1 MRQLKPS
8 RADRFYRALLRLLPF
23 DFRSEFG
30 DDMAETFREQRAHT
44 QRDRGYA
51 ALWRMWWATVV
62 DIVRMAPREHLSVL
76 WHDTRFAVR
85 VMRKNPGYTLAAVMI
100 LGLGIGA
107 NTSIFSV
114 VNSVLLK
121 PLPYLDG
128 ERLVVLHQHAAKLG
142 VGGGE
147 MRFSVPEIADYRK
160 QNNTLSA
167 LAEYHSMLFTLL
179 GAKDAHRVRTGVVS
193 SGFFDMFGVRPLLGR
208 SFRPDDDLPGAPAVL
223 ILSYEFWKSVE
234 GGDPQI
240 VGKTFQMNDRVH
252 TVVGVLPPIPQ
263 YPDENDAYMPV
274 SACPFRSSPRT
285 IANRDAHMMSVFGRL
300 KPGASLEHCGADV
313 SVIAR
318 RMEQAYPKS
327 YPKGLGF
334 GIASASLREELT
346 RHARTMLLLLLGA
359 AAFVLLIA
367 CANVANLILARMA
380 RREREL
386 VIRTAAGAGAGRL
399 LRQLLT
405 ESLILALLATGA
417 GLLFASGSLRLLTEF
432 AGQLTPRAREIALD
446 GWVLV
451 FAILCAAATTIVFGS
466 MSALYSRADL
476 ASGLKGSG
484 AQHGREGRRKLVR
497 SGLIAAQ
504 VAFSYVLLIGAGL
517 MLRSFLQLQH
527 VDPGFVP
534 QRVLAVN
541 FDLNW
546 SKYNQRQSWSFA
558 KRLLDRVQSQ
568 PGVLSAAI
576 STSFPMDPDTAGM
589 NGWSQAFQI
598 EGTMQSDAETP
609 PLAAMRAA
617 TPDYFRTLGIPLVSG
632 RIFRESDNQDAPPA
646 GVISRALAHG
656 RWGQQDPIGR
666 RVSFD
671 RGKTWI
677 TIVGVVGDVKEYG
690 LSSAAPEQFYR
701 PMAQLQ
707 IPAAILVRTASDPE
721 VLSNQVRR
729 DILDLDPQTAIT
741 LVKTLEEVRADSVS
755 SPRATARLFG
765 SFAGLALIIAVTGIG
780 SMLALTVRQRVRE
793 IGIRMA
799 LGATPRDVQRV
810 IIGQGM
816 ALVAIGMALGLAGAV
831 AVTGAL
837 RALLFEVT
845 PTDLATYVLVSAML
859 AGAALLASYL
869 PARRAA
875 HIDPQAALRSE

>member
-1 MRQLKPS
+1 MTKPKQS
-8 RADRFYRALLRLLPF
+8 IADRLYQALLRLLPF

-30 DDMAETFREQRAHT
+30 DDMAETFRDQRAYT
-44 QRDRGYA
+44 RRDRGYA
-51 ALWRMWWATVV
+51 ALLRMWWATIL
-62 DIVRMAPREHLSVL
+62 DIVRMAPREHMSVL
-76 WHDTRFAVR
+76 WQDTRFALR
-85 VMRKNPGYTLAAVMI
+85 MMRKNPGYTLAAVTI

-121 PLPYLDG
+121 PLPYPDG
-128 ERLVVLHQHAAKLG
+128 DRLVVLRQHAAKLG
-142 VGGGE
+142 ANDVK
-147 MRFSVPEIADYRK
+147 FSVPEIEDYRR
-160 QNNTLSA
+160 QNRTLSA

-193 SGFFDMFGVRPLLGR
+193 SGFFGMFGVKPLLGR
-208 SFRPDDDLPGAPAVL
+208 TFRRDDDLPGAPAVL

-234 GGDPQI
+234 GADPQI

-274 SACPFRSSPRT
+274 SACPFRSAART
-285 IANRDAHMMSVFGRL
+285 ISNRDAHMMSVFGRL
-300 KPGASLEHCGADV
+300 KPGANLDHCGADM

-318 RMEQAYPKS
+318 RLEQEYPKS

-334 GIASASLREELT
+334 GITSASLREELT
-346 RHARTMLLLLLGA
+346 HHARAMLLLLLGA

-386 VIRTAAGAGAGRL
+386 LIRTAVGAGAGRL

-405 ESLILALLATGA
+405 ESLILALLATGV
-417 GLLFASGSLRLLTEF
+417 GLLFASGSLSLLAEF
-432 AGQLTPRAREIALD
+432 AGQLTPRAREIAVD
-446 GWVLV
+446 GWVLG
-451 FAILCAAATTIVFGS
+451 FAVLCAGATTVVFGS
-466 MSALYSRADL
+466 MSALCSRPDL

-484 AQHGREGRRKLVR
+484 TQQGTEARRRLVR
-497 SGLIAAQ
+497 GGLIAAQ
-504 VAFSYVLLIGAGL
+504 VAFSYMLSIGAGL
-517 MLRSFLQLQH
+517 MVRSFIRLEH

-546 SKYNQRQSWSFA
+546 SRYNQQQGWSFA
-558 KRLLDRVQSQ
+558 ERLFEKVQSQ
-568 PGVLSAAI
+568 PGVLSAAV
-576 STSFPMDPDTAGM
+576 STSFPLDPDSAGM
-589 NGWSQAFQI
+589 NGWSQTFQI
-598 EGTMQSDAETP
+598 EGAVQSDAETP
-609 PLAAMRAA
+609 PMAAMRGA

-632 RIFRESDNQDAPPA
+632 RTFRESDNLDALPVA
-646 GVISRALAHG
+646 VISRALAHG
-656 RWGQQDPIGR
+656 RWSQQDPIGR

-671 RGKTWI
+671 EGRTWI
-677 TIVGVVGDVKEYG
+677 TIAGVVGDVKEYG
-690 LSSAAPEQFYR
+690 LNHAAPEQFYR
-701 PMAQLQ
+701 PLAQLQ
-707 IPAAILVRTASDPE
+707 MPAAILVRTAGDPE
-721 VLSNQVRR
+721 ALSNQVRR

-741 LVKTLEEVRADSVS
+741 LAKTLDEVRADSVS
-755 SPRATARLFG
+755 PPRTTARLLG

-780 SMLALTVRQRVRE
+780 SMLALAVRQRARE

-810 IIGQGM
+810 IIRQGM
-816 ALVAIGMALGLAGAV
+816 ALVAIGMAFGLAGAV
-831 AVTGAL
+831 ALTGAL
-837 RALLFEVT
+837 KALLFEVK
-845 PTDLATYVLVSAML
+845 PTDLATYVLVSAVL
-859 AGAALLASYL
+859 SGAALLASYL

-875 HIDPQAALRSE
+875 RIDPQAALRCE

>member
-1 MRQLKPS
+1 MTQPKPS
-8 RADRFYRALLRLLPF
+8 IADRFYRALLRLLPF

-30 DDMAETFREQRAHT
+30 DDMAETFRDQRAHT
-44 QRDRGYA
+44 GRDRGSA
-51 ALWRMWWATVV
+51 ALLRMWWATIV
-62 DIVRMAPREHLSVL
+62 DIARMAPREHMSVL
-76 WHDTRFAVR
+76 WQDTRYALR
-85 VMRKNPGYTLAAVMI
+85 MMRKNPGYTLAAVMI

-128 ERLVVLHQHAAKLG
+128 DRLVVLRQHAAKLG
-142 VGGGE
+142 ANDVK
-147 MRFSVPEIADYRK
+147 FSVAEIEDYRR
-160 QNNTLSA
+160 QNRTLSA

-208 SFRPDDDLPGAPAVL
+208 TFRPADDLPGAPAVL

-274 SACPFRSSPRT
+274 SACPFRSSPQM
-285 IANRDAHMMSVFGRL
+285 IANRDSHMMSVFGRL
-300 KPGASLEHCGADV
+300 KPGANLDHCGADL

-318 RMEQAYPKS
+318 RLEQAYPKS

-334 GIASASLREELT
+334 GIASFTLRDELT
-346 RHARTMLLLLLGA
+346 HHARAMLLLLLGA

-386 VIRTAAGAGAGRL
+386 MIRTAVGAGAGRL

-405 ESLILALLATGA
+405 ESLILALLAAGV
-417 GLLFASGSLRLLTEF
+417 GLLFASGSFRLLAEF
-432 AGQLTPRAREIALD
+432 AGQLTPRAREIAID
-446 GWVLV
+446 GWVLL
-451 FAILCAAATTIVFGS
+451 FAVLCAGATTIVFGS
-466 MSALYSRADL
+466 MSALYSRPDL

-484 AQHGREGRRKLVR
+484 VQQGTEGRRKIVR
-497 SGLIAAQ
+497 GGLIAAQ

-517 MLRSFLQLQH
+517 MVRSFIQLER

-534 QRVLAVN
+534 QRVFAVN

-546 SKYNQRQSWSFA
+546 SMYNQRQGWSFA
-558 KRLLDRVQSQ
+558 KRLLEKVQSR
-568 PGVLSAAI
+568 PGVLSAAV

-589 NGWSQAFQI
+589 NGWSQTFQI
-598 EGTMQSDAETP
+598 EGAVQSDAETP
-609 PLAAMRAA
+609 PMAAMRGA
-617 TPDYFRTLGIPLVSG
+617 TPGYFSTLGIPLVSG
-632 RIFRESDNQDAPPA
+632 RTFRESDSPDASPVA
-646 GVISRALAHG
+646 VVSRALAHR
-656 RWGQQDPIGR
+656 RWGQQDPTGR

-677 TIVGVVGDVKEYG
+677 AIVGVVGDVKEYG
-690 LSSAAPEQFYR
+690 LDRAAPEQFYR

-707 IPAAILVRTASDPE
+707 MPAAILVRTANDPE
-721 VLSNQVRR
+721 ALSNQVRR

-741 LVKTLEEVRADSVS
+741 LVKTLEEVRTDSVS
-755 SPRATARLFG
+755 SPRTTARLLG
-765 SFAGLALIIAVTGIG
+765 SFAGLALIVAVAGIG
-780 SMLALTVRQRVRE
+780 SMLALSVRQRVRE

-799 LGATPRDVQRV
+799 LGATPGDVLRV
-810 IIGQGM
+810 IVRQGM
-816 ALVAIGMALGLAGAV
+816 ALVAIGMALGLAGSV
-831 AVTGAL
+831 ALTGAL
-837 RALLFEVT
+837 KALLFEVT
-845 PTDLATYVLVSAML
+845 PTDLATYVLVSAVL
-859 AGAALLASYL
+859 AAAALLASYL

-875 HIDPQAALRSE
+875 RIDPQAALRCE